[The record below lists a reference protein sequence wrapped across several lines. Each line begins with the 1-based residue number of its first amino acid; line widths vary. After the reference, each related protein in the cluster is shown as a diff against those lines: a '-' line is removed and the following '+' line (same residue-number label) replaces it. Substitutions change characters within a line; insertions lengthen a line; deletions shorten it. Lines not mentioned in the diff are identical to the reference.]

1 VQQHHRDNERE
12 DPRNCQRCECNAT
25 IIAVVVGDRTRECL
39 APVAET
45 SRGSASPKSST
56 GSSTSARQAEDD
68 RERRRAGQA
77 HLIER
82 IREIAA
88 TRVRYGYRRIHVL
101 FRWEGGASTRSG
113 SAGKIGFPKAI
124 RVDQSTEFVS
134 RDRRGL

>member
-1 VQQHHRDNERE
+1 MSARIHAIA
-12 DPRNCQRCECNAT
+12 NAANAMPT
-25 IIAVVVGDRTRECL
+25 IIAVAVGDRTRECL

-101 FRWEGGASTRSG
+101 FRREGGINPKRVGRQNRISEGNPGRS
-113 SAGKIGFPKAI
+113 
-124 RVDQSTEFVS
+124 STEFVS
-134 RDRRGL
+134 RDRRGF